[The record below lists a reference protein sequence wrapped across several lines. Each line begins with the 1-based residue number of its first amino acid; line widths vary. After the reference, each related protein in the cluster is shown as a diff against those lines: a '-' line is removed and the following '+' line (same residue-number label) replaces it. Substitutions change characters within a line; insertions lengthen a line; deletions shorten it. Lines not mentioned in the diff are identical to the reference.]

1 MTTPLVHSRPG
12 APSLR
17 RQLLW
22 LVLAAIALVSVLQ
35 AGTAYRNALV
45 QADALFDEHLRELAR
60 SVQHGMPLYPGA
72 DAPSYD
78 LQVQIWTPDGV
89 QVFRSVGPVLP
100 PQALLG
106 FSDVQV
112 EGTHYRVYAL
122 QTPERTIQVAQNR
135 DARQARARSLALRAM
150 LPVALLAPLL
160 MAAVWWLINRSL
172 APVERM
178 RRQVAARPAD
188 DLSALPESG
197 LPEEVLPLVHE
208 LNLLFERVRLAFDAQ
223 RHFVADAAHEL
234 RSPLAALKLQAQAF
248 RRGADDAGRDA
259 ALQRLESGIERSIR
273 LVSQMLVLARA
284 ESDAPEAS
292 EPVELQQLVRDAV
305 TEVLPQAQER
315 RIDLGLA
322 REHAAQVR
330 GQADALLVL
339 LRNLLENAVKYAPEG
354 GRVDIGIEPVAGG
367 VALVVEDD
375 GPGIPEAEHARVF
388 DRFYRTADATGP
400 GSGLGLA
407 IVRTIASRHG
417 ATVDLGRSER
427 LGGLRVEVRFPG

>member
-1 MTTPLVHSRPG
+1 
-12 APSLR
+12 
-17 RQLLW
+17 
-22 LVLAAIALVSVLQ
+22 
-35 AGTAYRNALV
+35 
-45 QADALFDEHLRELAR
+45 
-60 SVQHGMPLYPGA
+60 
-72 DAPSYD
+72 
-78 LQVQIWTPDGV
+78 
-89 QVFRSVGPVLP
+89 VLP
-100 PQALLG
+100 AQALLG
-106 FSDVQV
+106 FSDVEV

-122 QTPERTIQVAQNR
+122 QTPEHTIQVAQNR
-135 DARQARARSLALRAM
+135 DARQARARSLAVRAM

-160 MAAVWWLINRSL
+160 MAAVWWLITRSL

-208 LNLLFERVRLAFDAQ
+208 LNLLFERVRLAFEAQ

-248 RRGADDAGRDA
+248 RRGADEAGRDA

-284 ESDAPEAS
+284 ESEAPAAS
-292 EPVELQQLVRDAV
+292 EPVDLQQLTRDAV
-305 TEVLPQAQER
+305 AEVLPHAQER
-315 RIDLGLA
+315 RIDVGLA

-330 GQADALLVL
+330 GQPDALLVL

-354 GRVDIGIEPVAGG
+354 GRVDIGIEPRPGG

-375 GPGIPEAEHARVF
+375 GPGIPESERARVF
-388 DRFYRTADATGP
+388 DRFYRTADASGP

-407 IVRTIASRHG
+407 IVRTIAARHG
-417 ATVDLGRSER
+417 ATVELGRSER
-427 LGGLRVEVRFPG
+427 LGGLRVEVRFPT